1 MTDQGANTLGQY
13 LKRKRESQL
22 IPIQKI
28 ALAIDAKKELVQALE
43 EDNYELFT
51 QRAQVQALVKQVAAF
66 LKLDESYVLL
76 HFNFQW
82 KEHSQKKGFPKL
94 SSFKEDDNNRHK
106 TDFTYRTKIASVWQI
121 SALSR
126 LKFPSVSR
134 LPDMPL
140 ILKNRFTLSVI
151 ILAILLVGFFL
162 PIDLPFSKQK
172 SPPPGGGRFRTEQ
185 PHEVTKEPFVQ
196 NFPARISVSPS
207 TSAQE
212 KSNSD
217 NIRKGPLVQN
227 VPARISESPSMSA
240 QEKSNSDNIRKGP
253 LVQNVPARTSISPST
268 SAQEKSNSGN
278 KGIKVVGNSDSK
290 RYHLPGMKYYDK
302 VRASHRV
309 IFNSEEEA
317 IKSGYYKARQ

>member
-1 MTDQGANTLGQY
+1 MTDQGTNTLGQY
-13 LKRKRESQL
+13 LRRKRESQL

-28 ALAIDAKKELVQALE
+28 ALATDTKIELLQALE
-43 EDNYELFT
+43 EDDYDLFN
-51 QRAQVQALVKQVAAF
+51 QRAQAQALVKQVAAF

-82 KEHSQKKGFPKL
+82 KEHSQKKGFQKL
-94 SSFKEDDNNRHK
+94 SSFKEDDNYRHK

-126 LKFPSVSR
+126 LKFPSVPR
-134 LPDMPL
+134 LPEMPL

-151 ILAILLVGFFL
+151 ILAILLIGFFL

-172 SPPPGGGRFRTEQ
+172 PTPPGGSRFRTEQ
-185 PHEVTKEPFVQ
+185 PQEVTKEPLVQ
-196 NFPARISVSPS
+196 NVPARISVSPS

-217 NIRKGPLVQN
+217 NIRKEPLVQN
-227 VPARISESPSMSA
+227 VPTW
-240 QEKSNSDNIRKGP
+240 
-253 LVQNVPARTSISPST
+253 TSVSQST
-268 SAQEKSNSGN
+268 SAQEKNNSGN
-278 KGIKVVGNSDSK
+278 KGVKVIGNSDSK

-302 VRASHRV
+302 VKASHRV
-309 IFNSEEEA
+309 IFHSEEEA
-317 IKSGYYKARQ
+317 IKAGYYKARQ